1 MIDITNLSIQFSGKY
16 LFENTTFRIN
26 SGDKVALVGA
36 NGTGKSTLLKLVA
49 GLEQP
54 ESGNII
60 SQRGIKI
67 GYLPQEFISQSSNT
81 LFEEVKHSFDYIID
95 LEKEEKSINEKLHE
109 INLPDEEKEE
119 LINRLGEIHHKKD
132 EVNYYEIDSK
142 IEKVLMGLGFS
153 EKEMSKRAKDFSGGW
168 QMRIELAKILLG
180 GNDLIL
186 LDEPTN
192 HLDIDSLQ
200 WIIEF
205 LKSFKGALLIVSHDK
220 FFINKVTN
228 RTLEI
233 FNRKISYYSGTY
245 DSYIKFKEERDA
257 QLIAEFHNQQ
267 RKIKQTERFIER
279 FRYKSS
285 KARQV
290 QSRIKQLEKIEVV
303 ELPDSENEIALR
315 FPAPPRSGVV
325 PIDLKNISK
334 SFGTNHVLKNLDLQ
348 IERGDKIAFVG
359 PNGAGKTTLSKIIAQ
374 KLNPDSGEIIYGHNT
389 FISYYAQEVAND
401 LDLDKDLI
409 ETLQEISKDSTPLQL
424 RSLLGNFLFTDD
436 DVFKKVKVLSG
447 GEKSRVALAK
457 ILLTKANL
465 IVLDEPTNH
474 LDIKS
479 KEILQNALVEFEG
492 TLILVSHDIDFMIP
506 IVNKVLELRPGKQK
520 MFPGGIEYYLL
531 KRDEQIEIPKT
542 EKTQSEKANRKDQ
555 KRIEAELRKKK
566 SDATK
571 DLKKEVEILE
581 AKIEK
586 LESEKQQIEQD
597 LADEKTYTN
606 PETAKSKNAQYE
618 KIKSELEDTFLTWSD
633 KSHKLEEIEKQFDN

>member
-1 MIDITNLSIQFSGKY
+1 MIDITNLSIQFTGKY
-16 LFENTTFRIN
+16 LFEDTTFRIN
-26 SGDKVALVGA
+26 STDKVALVGA

-49 GLEQP
+49 GQEQP
-54 ESGNII
+54 EAGNIT

-67 GYLPQEFISQSSNT
+67 GYLPQEFTSQSTNS
-81 LFEEVKHSFDYIID
+81 LFEEVKHSFDYIIELD
-95 LEKEEKSINEKLHE
+95 KEEKIINEKLHRTD
-109 INLPDEEKEE
+109 ISDEQKED

-132 EVNYYEIDSK
+132 DVNYYEIDSK

-153 EKEMSKRAKDFSGGW
+153 ENDMLKRAKDFSGGW

-192 HLDIDSLQ
+192 HLDLDSLQ
-200 WIIEF
+200 WLIEF
-205 LKSFKGALLIVSHDK
+205 LMSFKGALMIVSHDK
-220 FFINKVTN
+220 YFINKVTN
-228 RTLEI
+228 KTLEI
-233 FNRKISYYSGTY
+233 FNRKISYYSGNY
-245 DSYIKFKEERDA
+245 DSYIKFKEERDE
-257 QLIAEFHNQQ
+257 QIIAGYKNQQ

-279 FRYKSS
+279 FRYKSTKS
-285 KARQV
+285 RQV
-290 QSRIKQLEKIEVV
+290 QSRIKQLEKIEII
-303 ELPDSENEIALR
+303 ELPDTENEIELR
-315 FPAPPRSGVV
+315 FPSPPRSGVV
-325 PIDLKNISK
+325 PIEIKGISK
-334 SFGTNHVLKNLDLQ
+334 SFGANNVLVNLDLQ

-374 KLNPDSGEIIYGHNT
+374 KLNHDTGDIVYGHNT

-409 ETLQEISKDSTPLQL
+409 ETLQEISKEHSPLQL
-424 RSLLGNFLFTDD
+424 RSLLGNFLFSDD

-479 KEILQNALVEFEG
+479 KQILQNALMEFEG
-492 TLILVSHDIDFMIP
+492 TLILVSHDIDFMTP
-506 IVNKVLELRPGKQK
+506 IVNKVLELRPGTQK

-531 KRDEQIEIPKT
+531 KRVE
-542 EKTQSEKANRKDQ
+542 QSEAPKSEKLQTDKSNRKDQ
-555 KRIEAELRKKK
+555 KRIEAETRKKK

-571 DLKKEVEILE
+571 DLRKEVETLE
-581 AKIEK
+581 SAIESLEDQKLKIEK
-586 LESEKQQIEQD
+586 E
-597 LADEKTYTN
+597 LADEKIYSN
-606 PETAKSKNAQYE
+606 PELAKTKNNEYE
-618 KIKSELEDTFLTWSD
+618 KIKSNLEETFLKWTD
-633 KSHKLEEIEKQFDN
+633 KSHILEEIEKQFDI

>member
-1 MIDITNLSIQFSGKY
+1 MIDITNLSIQFTGKY
-16 LFENTTFRIN
+16 LFEDTTFRIN
-26 SGDKVALVGA
+26 SADKVALVGA

-67 GYLPQEFISQSSNT
+67 GYLPQEFISQSTNT
-81 LFEEVKHSFDYIID
+81 LFNEVRHSFDYIID
-95 LEKEEKSINEKLHE
+95 LDKEEKEINEKLQQS
-109 INLPDEEKEE
+109 NFNDDKKEE

-132 EVNYYEIDSK
+132 DVNYYEIDSK
-142 IEKVLMGLGFS
+142 IEKVLMGLGFT
-153 EKEMSKRAKDFSGGW
+153 EKDMLKHAKDFSGGW

-200 WIIEF
+200 WLIEF
-205 LKSFKGALLIVSHDK
+205 LMSFKGALLIVSHDK
-220 FFINKVTN
+220 YFINKVTN
-228 RTLEI
+228 KTLEI
-233 FNRKISYYSGTY
+233 FNRKISYYSGNY

-257 QLIAEFHNQQ
+257 QLIAGFKNQQ
-267 RKIKQTERFIER
+267 KKIKQTERFIER
-279 FRYKSS
+279 FRYKNT
-285 KARQV
+285 KAKQV
-290 QSRIKQLEKIEVV
+290 QSRIKQLEKIELI
-303 ELPDSENEIALR
+303 ELPDSENEIELR

-325 PIDLKNISK
+325 PVDLKGISK
-334 SFGTNHVLKNLDLQ
+334 SFGTNNVLNNLDLQ

-359 PNGAGKTTLSKIIAQ
+359 PNGAGKTTLSKIIAE
-374 KLNPDSGEIIYGHNT
+374 KLNPDNGEIIFGHNT

-401 LDLDKDLI
+401 LNLEKDLI
-409 ETLQEISKDSTPLQL
+409 ETLLEISKEHTPLQL

-457 ILLTKANL
+457 ILLTQANL

-479 KEILQNALVEFEG
+479 KQILQNALIEFEG
-492 TLILVSHDIDFMIP
+492 TLILVSHDVDFMIP
-506 IVNKVLELRPGKQK
+506 IVNKVFELRPGKQK
-520 MFPGGIEYYLL
+520 MFLGGIEYYLL
-531 KRDEQIEIPKT
+531 KREELIEAPKIDKSQA
-542 EKTQSEKANRKDQ
+542 EKSTRKDQ
-555 KRIEAELRKKK
+555 KRFEAELRKKK

-571 DLKKEVEILE
+571 GLRNEVETLE
-581 AKIEK
+581 TKIEQ
-586 LESEKQQIEQD
+586 LEEQKSAIEKE
-597 LADEKTYTN
+597 LADEKFYSK
-606 PETAKSKNAQYE
+606 PELAKTKNNEYE
-618 KIKSELEDTFLTWSD
+618 KIKSDLEKTFAVWTD
-633 KSHKLEEIEKQFDN
+633 KSHQLEEIEKQFDI

>member
-1 MIDITNLSIQFSGKY
+1 
-16 LFENTTFRIN
+16 
-26 SGDKVALVGA
+26 
-36 NGTGKSTLLKLVA
+36 
-49 GLEQP
+49 
-54 ESGNII
+54 
-60 SQRGIKI
+60 
-67 GYLPQEFISQSSNT
+67 
-81 LFEEVKHSFDYIID
+81 
-95 LEKEEKSINEKLHE
+95 
-109 INLPDEEKEE
+109 
-119 LINRLGEIHHKKD
+119 
-132 EVNYYEIDSK
+132 
-142 IEKVLMGLGFS
+142 MGLGFS
-153 EKEMSKRAKDFSGGW
+153 EKDMTKRAKEFSGGW

-200 WIIEF
+200 WLIDF

-220 FFINKVTN
+220 YFINKVTN
-228 RTLEI
+228 KTLEI
-233 FNRKISYYSGTY
+233 FNRKISYYSGNY

-257 QLIAEFHNQQ
+257 QIIAGYKNQQ

-279 FRYKSS
+279 FRYKNT
-285 KARQV
+285 KAKQV
-290 QSRIKQLEKIEVV
+290 QSRIKQLGKIEII
-303 ELPDSENEIALR
+303 ELPDSENEIELR

-334 SFGTNHVLKNLDLQ
+334 SFGSNHVLTNLDLQ

-359 PNGAGKTTLSKIIAQ
+359 PNGAGKTTLSRIIAQ
-374 KLNPDSGEIIYGHNT
+374 KLEADSGELIFGHNT

-409 ETLQEISKDSTPLQL
+409 ETLQEISKEHTPLQL
-424 RSLLGNFLFTDD
+424 RSLLGNFLFSDD

-479 KEILQNALVEFEG
+479 KKILQEALIEFDG
-492 TLILVSHDIDFMIP
+492 TLILVSHDVDFMMP
-506 IVNKVLELRPGKQK
+506 IVNKVFELRPGKQK

-531 KRDEQIEIPKT
+531 KREELIDSPKT
-542 EKTQSEKANRKDQ
+542 EKQPTDKTNRKDQ

-566 SDATK
+566 SEATK
-571 DLKKEVEILE
+571 DLKKIVEVLESKIENLEEQKSILE
-581 AKIEK
+581 KE
-586 LESEKQQIEQD
+586 
-597 LADEKTYTN
+597 LADEKIYSN
-606 PETAKSKNAQYE
+606 PELAKTKNSDYE
-618 KIKSELEDTFLTWSD
+618 KVKLELDNTFSEWTE
-633 KSHKLEEIEKQFDN
+633 KSHQLEEIEKQF

>member
-1 MIDITNLSIQFSGKY
+1 MIDITNLSIQFTGKY
-16 LFENTTFRIN
+16 LFEDTTFRIN
-26 SGDKVALVGA
+26 STDKVALVGA

-49 GLEQP
+49 GQEQP
-54 ESGNII
+54 EAGNIT

-67 GYLPQEFISQSSNT
+67 GYLPQEFTSQSTNS
-81 LFEEVKHSFDYIID
+81 LFEEVKHSFDYIIELD
-95 LEKEEKSINEKLHE
+95 KEEKIINEKLHRTD
-109 INLPDEEKEE
+109 ISDEQKED

-132 EVNYYEIDSK
+132 DVNYYEIDSK

-153 EKEMSKRAKDFSGGW
+153 ENDMIKRAKDFSGGW

-192 HLDIDSLQ
+192 HLDLDSLQ
-200 WIIEF
+200 WLIEF
-205 LKSFKGALLIVSHDK
+205 LMSFKGALMIVSHDK
-220 FFINKVTN
+220 YFINKVTN
-228 RTLEI
+228 KTLEI
-233 FNRKISYYSGTY
+233 FNRKISYYSGNY
-245 DSYIKFKEERDA
+245 DSYIKFKEERDE
-257 QLIAEFHNQQ
+257 QIIAGYKNQQ

-279 FRYKSS
+279 FRYKSTKS
-285 KARQV
+285 RQV
-290 QSRIKQLEKIEVV
+290 QSRIKQLEKIEII
-303 ELPDSENEIALR
+303 ELPDTENEIELR
-315 FPAPPRSGVV
+315 FPSPPRSGVV
-325 PIDLKNISK
+325 PIEIKGISK
-334 SFGTNHVLKNLDLQ
+334 SFGANNVLVNLDLQ

-374 KLNPDSGEIIYGHNT
+374 KLNHDTGDIVYGHNT

-409 ETLQEISKDSTPLQL
+409 ETLQEISKEHSPLQL
-424 RSLLGNFLFTDD
+424 RSLLGNFLFSDD

-479 KEILQNALVEFEG
+479 KQILQNALMEFEG
-492 TLILVSHDIDFMIP
+492 TLILVSHDIDFMTP
-506 IVNKVLELRPGKQK
+506 IVNKVLELRPGTQK

-531 KRDEQIEIPKT
+531 KRVE
-542 EKTQSEKANRKDQ
+542 QSEAPKSEKLQTDKSNRKDQ
-555 KRIEAELRKKK
+555 KRIEAETRKKK

-571 DLKKEVEILE
+571 DLRKEVETLE
-581 AKIEK
+581 SAIESLEDQKLKIEK
-586 LESEKQQIEQD
+586 E
-597 LADEKTYTN
+597 LADEKIYSN
-606 PETAKSKNAQYE
+606 PELAKTKNNEYE
-618 KIKSELEDTFLTWSD
+618 KIKSNLEETFLKWTD
-633 KSHKLEEIEKQFDN
+633 KSHVLEEIEKQFDI